1 METREVLE
9 TAMKA
14 GRLLLGNGAE
24 IFRVEETIYR
34 ICRHYGVQ
42 SASTFVLSNGI
53 FITAGDE
60 KEPCCSAVRHL
71 PSWVTRLDRVAAVN
85 QLSREIEEKNYSLEE
100 VNRRLDKIETM
111 PGHPPVF
118 QVLVAGLACACF
130 SFLFGGA
137 LGDMAANFLIGLI
150 LYSFLLKTGGRLSKI
165 TGNILGGA
173 LVGVCCLAAYY
184 AGLGGH
190 LRPMV
195 MGGILPLVPG
205 LAFTNGIRDLADGD
219 YISGAVRMLDAIL
232 VFVSLGAGV
241 GAVFLAYHHMFGG
254 VLL

>member
-1 METREVLE
+1 M
-9 TAMKA
+9 
-14 GRLLLGNGAE
+14 
-24 IFRVEETIYR
+24 
-34 ICRHYGVQ
+34 
-42 SASTFVLSNGI
+42 
-53 FITAGDE
+53 
-60 KEPCCSAVRHL
+60 
-71 PSWVTRLDRVAAVN
+71 
-85 QLSREIEEKNYSLEE
+85 
-100 VNRRLDKIETM
+100 DKIETM